1 MINISNDLNNKI
13 KNIVEELGFK
23 LYYIDQKKI
32 GNQPHL
38 IIYINK
44 ENYDNSISIE
54 DCVLVTQ
61 SINEFIDEYI
71 DEEYML
77 EISSTGINRQLFE
90 EWQYN
95 EVVGDL
101 VKLKLKSNVDGFS
114 NKQAEG
120 LLESV
125 NTDYIEVNG
134 TKINKDKIKSG
145 FYIGGKND

>member
-13 KNIVEELGFK
+13 KSTIEELGFK
-23 LYYIDQKKI
+23 LYYIDQQKI
-32 GNQPHL
+32 GNQTHL

-90 EWQYN
+90 EWQYK
-95 EVVGDL
+95 EVVGEL
-101 VKLKLKSNVDGFS
+101 VKLKLRSNVEGFL

-120 LLESV
+120 LLETV
-125 NTDYIEVNG
+125 NTNYIKIDGIE
-134 TKINKDKIKSG
+134 INKDKIKSG
-145 FYIGGKND
+145 FYMGGKHD